1 MKHSPAA
8 WAEKRKKG
16 IVKYLLIDGILL
28 TGGPFALVLQ
38 VVGYFLLTESG
49 TSFGQYFTESRT
61 WMTFFFHGTL
71 FGGIMGLINW
81 RRNEKFFA
89 AASQDVK

>member
-1 MKHSPAA
+1 MKHSPEV

-16 IVKYLLIDGILL
+16 IVNYFLVDGILL
-28 TGGPFALVLQ
+28 AGGPFAVVLQ

-49 TSFGQYFTESRT
+49 TSFGQYFSASRT

-71 FGGIMGLINW
+71 FGGIMGLVNW
-81 RRNEKFFA
+81 RRNEKA
-89 AASQDVK
+89 YVASQDVR